1 MGRIAKFCA
10 ALGVLVPLG
19 VALVSGIL
27 WASDDGTGQGHFA
40 GMFMLVVI
48 GIPALGFGLLMLLV
62 GAVTG
67 GIAAAEAAPSSAAP
81 SPNVRGARTTSTH
94 APRHGSAAP
103 SGWPTPSWYI
113 LVPALL
119 WSVPLGFL
127 TFVCSITGETEESY
141 RYAFYWLAPIAAAYG
156 LQVAFTRRAV

>member
-48 GIPALGFGLLMLLV
+48 FLPGGLVEGGQRIGRLFG
-62 GAVTG
+62 
-67 GIAAAEAAPSSAAP
+67 
-81 SPNVRGARTTSTH
+81 RGKKTSEVEGEH
-94 APRHGSAAP
+94 APAK
-103 SGWPTPSWYI
+103 TP
-113 LVPALL
+113 A
-119 WSVPLGFL
+119 
-127 TFVCSITGETEESY
+127 E
-141 RYAFYWLAPIAAAYG
+141 
-156 LQVAFTRRAV
+156 